1 MATSNHAAAR
11 TVREFVGQQLP
22 IIAALIVAGFV
33 AAFWEYGYIPGG
45 QRPFPLAGVRV
56 PIWHLIWM
64 GVWTGYTMALVGQ
77 AAGIFALPYSTSVLQ
92 FSNPHVTPTMLVLT
106 LFNPVGALLGFRRG
120 GQWNLD
126 LAAAVCAGGF
136 VGGLLGP
143 FFCATVLANPEA
155 FRTTLGVALVLFGL
169 QLCYRALRDYVQF
182 GRMVGLRFLQ
192 SIGEVTEHSNSEKF
206 AIQTTFRS
214 LTRVGIR
221 FGSEERDLANGT
233 LFVAGLGVGI
243 FSSALGV
250 GGGFL
255 LVPIFATVWRL
266 PIYIMVAAT
275 IPYTVVLSLVG
286 IVTFIFVLPMFTML
300 AIEPEWSWGFFSAAG
315 GVFGSWWASKTQLHI
330 PEHFL
335 GLMLGA
341 VTGLAGLLYVLS
353 ATVTLPFP
361 PMKPV
366 RLLPYPCPLAHE
378 SAPLRR
384 AWQQGL
390 NAR

>member
-1 MATSNHAAAR
+1 MRKRLVHGNEQR
-11 TVREFVGQQLP
+11 RREPGVSTIGEFFGQQVP
-22 IIAALIVAGFV
+22 IVAALLVAGF
-33 AAFWEYGYIPGG
+33 ATAFWQYGYIPGG
-45 QRPFPLAGVRV
+45 ERPFPLAGVRV
-56 PIWHLIWM
+56 PVWHLIWM

-92 FSNPHVTPTMLVLT
+92 FSNAHVTPTMLVLT

-136 VGGLLGP
+136 VGGVVGP
-143 FFCATVLANPEA
+143 FFRATVLANPEA
-155 FRTTLGVALVLFGL
+155 FRATLGVALALFGL
-169 QLCYRALRDYVQF
+169 QLCYRALRDYRTF
-182 GRMVGLRFLQ
+182 GRRVGLRFLP
-192 SIGEVTEHSNSEKF
+192 SAGETPGDFNSERF
-206 AIQTTFRS
+206 AIHTTFRS
-214 LTRVGIR
+214 FTRVGVR
-221 FGSEERDLANGT
+221 FGSEERDLANGW
-233 LFVAGLGVGI
+233 LFVLGLGVGI

-286 IVTFIFVLPMFTML
+286 IITFIFVLPMFAIA

-315 GVFGSWWASKTQLHI
+315 GVFGSWWASKTQLRV
-330 PEHFL
+330 PEHHL
-335 GLMLGA
+335 GMMLGS

-353 ATVTLPFP
+353 ATGTLPF
-361 PMKPV
+361 
-366 RLLPYPCPLAHE
+366 RI
-378 SAPLRR
+378 
-384 AWQQGL
+384 
-390 NAR
+390 